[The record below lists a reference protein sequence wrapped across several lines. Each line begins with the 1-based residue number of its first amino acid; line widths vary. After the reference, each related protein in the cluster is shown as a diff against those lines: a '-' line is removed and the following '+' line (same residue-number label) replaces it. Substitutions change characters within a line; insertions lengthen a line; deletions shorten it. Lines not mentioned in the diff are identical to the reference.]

1 LFLKIIPILF
11 IHSGLPFVHIMVDG
25 GGVMLKKRVL
35 AVLVFSF
42 FLVLAGCGGPVQD
55 DILNYINEEMKTAQE
70 LEDKAVSAY
79 EGVAGVNYK
88 DDQTMY
94 DAVVNVVIPNYTK
107 LITELEDVPIE
118 TDELK
123 EIHDLYLS
131 GAKLQLS
138 AFEKI
143 IEALEKQDS
152 NLIDEANQLL
162 EEGRLQIE
170 DYNKKLD
177 ELAKEN
183 NVEIEKK

>member
-1 LFLKIIPILF
+1 
-11 IHSGLPFVHIMVDG
+11 
-25 GGVMLKKRVL
+25 MLKKRVL
-35 AVLVFSF
+35 AVALFGL

-70 LEDKAVSAY
+70 LEDKAVAAY
-79 EGVAGVNYK
+79 EGVAGANYK

-94 DAVVNVVIPNYTK
+94 DALVNVVLPNYTD
-107 LITELEDVPIE
+107 LITELENVSIE

-123 EIHDLYLS
+123 EIHDIYLS
-131 GAKLQLS
+131 GANLQLS

-152 NLIDEANQLL
+152 SLVDEANQLL

-170 DYNKKLD
+170 DYNDKLD

>member
-1 LFLKIIPILF
+1 
-11 IHSGLPFVHIMVDG
+11 MVDG

-35 AVLVFSF
+35 AAAVFGF

-55 DILNYINEEMKTAQE
+55 DILKYINEEMNTAQE
-70 LEDKAVSAY
+70 LEDTAVSAY
-79 EGVAGVNYK
+79 EGVAGANYK

-94 DAVVNVVIPNYTK
+94 DALVNVVLPNYTD
-107 LITELEDVPIE
+107 LITELENIPIE

-123 EIHDLYLS
+123 EIHNIYLS

-143 IEALEKQDS
+143 TEALEKQDS
-152 NLIDEANQLL
+152 SMVDEANQLL

-170 DYNKKLD
+170 DYNDKLD
-177 ELAKEN
+177 ELAKEH
-183 NVEIEKK
+183 NVEIEKE